1 MEGQLKI
8 SRKAVKYIPQHK
20 NALIKEKG
28 ESVIVNQGVGQSVGQ
43 GPGADYSQLEAALD
57 HGDDYRQ
64 LLQCNHPLI
73 NLSNDGRVIRLF
85 AS

>member
-1 MEGQLKI
+1 M
-8 SRKAVKYIPQHK
+8 
-20 NALIKEKG
+20 
-28 ESVIVNQGVGQSVGQ
+28 NQGVGQSVGQ

-85 AS
+85 ASKCTVVRVQTVHFENEGQIYDKMTNKN

>member
-1 MEGQLKI
+1 M
-8 SRKAVKYIPQHK
+8 
-20 NALIKEKG
+20 
-28 ESVIVNQGVGQSVGQ
+28 NQGVGQSVGQ
-43 GPGADYSQLEAALD
+43 GCGADYSQLEAALD

>member
-1 MEGQLKI
+1 M
-8 SRKAVKYIPQHK
+8 
-20 NALIKEKG
+20 
-28 ESVIVNQGVGQSVGQ
+28 NQGVGQSSGQ
-43 GPGADYSQLEAALD
+43 GSGTDYSQLEAALD

-73 NLSNDGRVIRLF
+73 NLSIDGRVIRLF